1 VSEQRVLLVDDEEE
15 LRRSTAQ
22 ALELF
27 GLSVQTFSNA
37 DHVLELTGFGFD
49 GVVVS
54 DIRMPGTDGMTLLQK
69 IRELDAEIPVIL
81 VTGHGDVQL
90 AVKAMR
96 EGAYDFLEKPFTPQH
111 LAGIIRRA
119 LDRRSLVMENRR
131 LRAVAGKRDDVEA
144 RLPGRTQ
151 VMVDLRYRIRAIG
164 AADADTLIIGE
175 TGAGKE
181 VVARALHDISSRA
194 NRPFIAINCAALP
207 ENLIESELFG
217 HEAGAF
223 PGALRPR
230 YGKFEH
236 GRGGTILLDE
246 IGSMPVD
253 LQAKFLRVLQERVI
267 TRLGSNETVPLDVR
281 FIATSKVDLEAE
293 VAAGRFRADLFY
305 RLNVATIHVPS
316 LMQRRADIPLLFLQ
330 LVREAAARYG
340 REDLDVPAE
349 VISAIALRDWPGNV
363 RELRNAA
370 DRLVL
375 GLDPKPGET
384 GGVVKDGVR
393 DGQGRLA
400 DKVAAFERNL
410 IAGEIAA
417 HGGALRPVYESL
429 GISRKTLYEK
439 MQKYGLDKKLLG
451 PEHMLQDDRDG

>member
-1 VSEQRVLLVDDEEE
+1 MSEQRVLLVDDEEE

-27 GLSVQTFSNA
+27 GLSVQAFATADEVMELAGFS
-37 DHVLELTGFGFD
+37 FD
-49 GVVVS
+49 GVIVT
-54 DIRMPGTDGMTLLQK
+54 DIRMPGTDGMTLLHR
-69 IRELDAEIPVIL
+69 IRELDPEIPVIL

-111 LAGIIRRA
+111 LAGVIRRA
-119 LDRRSLVMENRR
+119 LDRRALVLENRR
-131 LRAVAGKRDDVEA
+131 LKAVAGKRDDLEA

-164 AADADTLIIGE
+164 ATEADTLIIGD

-181 VVARALHDISSRA
+181 VVARALHDISPRA

-207 ENLIESELFG
+207 DNLIESELFG

-223 PGALRPR
+223 PGALRAR

-236 GRGGTILLDE
+236 ARGGTILLDE
-246 IGSMPVD
+246 IGSLPFD

-267 TRLGSNETVPLDVR
+267 SRLGSNELVPLDVR

-293 VAAGRFRADLFY
+293 VAAGRFRADLLY
-305 RLNVATIHVPS
+305 RLNVATIRVPS
-316 LMQRRADIPLLFLQ
+316 LQQRRADIPLLFLH
-330 LVREAAARYG
+330 LVREAAARFG
-340 REDLDVPAE
+340 RDDLEVPPDVL
-349 VISAIALRDWPGNV
+349 SAVGQKDWPGNV

-370 DRLVL
+370 DRMVL
-375 GLDPKPGET
+375 GLEVAPGEPHVS
-384 GGVVKDGVR
+384 GGDG
-393 DGQGRLA
+393 GSRLA
-400 DKVAAFERNL
+400 EKVASFEKTI
-410 IAGEIAA
+410 IAGAIAA
-417 HGGALRPVYESL
+417 HGGALRPVYEAL

-439 MQKYGLDKKLLG
+439 MQKYGLDKKMLG
-451 PEHMLQDDRDG
+451 PHQAAYDERDG

>member
-1 VSEQRVLLVDDEEE
+1 MTEQRVLLVDDEEE

-27 GLSVQTFSNA
+27 GLSVQTFAAA
-37 DHVLELTGFGFD
+37 DRVLELIGFSFD
-49 GVVVS
+49 GVVVT
-54 DIRMPGTDGMTLLQK
+54 DIRMPGMDGMTLLHR
-69 IRELDAEIPVIL
+69 IRELDPEIPVIL

-111 LAGIIRRA
+111 LAGVIRRA
-119 LDRRSLVMENRR
+119 LDRRALVLENRR
-131 LRAVAGKRDDVEA
+131 LKAVAGKRDDMEA

-164 AADADTLIIGE
+164 ASEADTLIIGD

-181 VVARALHDISSRA
+181 VVARALHDISPRA

-223 PGALRPR
+223 PGAMRAR

-246 IGSMPVD
+246 IGSLPFD

-267 TRLGSNETVPLDVR
+267 SRLGSNEIVPLDLR

-293 VAAGRFRADLFY
+293 VAGGRFRADLLY
-305 RLNVATIHVPS
+305 RLNVATIRVPS
-316 LMQRRADIPLLFLQ
+316 LDQRREDIPLLLLH

-340 REDLDVPAE
+340 RDDLDVPPE
-349 VISAIALRDWPGNV
+349 IISAVGQREWPGNV

-375 GLDPKPGET
+375 GLELSPGDARLPAHEAS
-384 GGVVKDGVR
+384 
-393 DGQGRLA
+393 GRLA
-400 DKVAAFERNL
+400 EKVAAYEKNI
-410 IAGEIAA
+410 IASVIAA
-417 HGGALRPVYESL
+417 HGGALRPVYEAL

-439 MQKYGLDKKLLG
+439 MQKHGLDKKLVGLG
-451 PEHMLQDDRDG
+451 QVLYEDRDC

>member
-1 VSEQRVLLVDDEEE
+1 MSESRVLLVDDEEE
-15 LRRSTAQ
+15 MRHSTAQ
-22 ALELF
+22 ALGLF
-27 GLSVQTFSNA
+27 GLDVDTFSSAEN
-37 DHVLELTGFGFD
+37 VLELIGYSFS

-54 DIRMPGTDGMTLLQK
+54 DIRMHGMDGMTLLQR
-69 IRELDAEIPVIL
+69 IREVDAEIPVIL

-96 EGAYDFLEKPFTPQH
+96 EGVYDFIEKPFTAQH
-111 LAGIIRRA
+111 LAAIARRA
-119 LDRRSLVMENRR
+119 MDRRSLVLENRR
-131 LRAVAGKRDDVEA
+131 LRAVAGKRDDIEA

-151 VMVDLRYRIRAIG
+151 VMVELRYRLRAIG
-164 AADADTLIIGE
+164 ATDADTLIIGE
-175 TGAGKE
+175 TGVGKE
-181 VVARALHDISSRA
+181 VVARALHDISARA
-194 NRPFIAINCAALP
+194 DRPLIAINCAALP

-246 IGSMPVD
+246 IGSMPFD

-267 TRLGSNETVPLDVR
+267 TRLGSNEPVPLDVR

-293 VAAGRFRADLFY
+293 VAAGRFRADLLY
-305 RLNVATIHVPS
+305 RLNVATLHVPS
-316 LMQRRADIPLLFLQ
+316 LAQRKADIPLLFLQ
-330 LVREAAARYG
+330 LVREAAARYM
-340 REDLDVPAE
+340 RNDIDVPPELVTEIAE
-349 VISAIALRDWPGNV
+349 RTWPGNV

-375 GLDPKPGET
+375 GLDPKPEET
-384 GGVVKDGVR
+384 PAPAER
-393 DGQGRLA
+393 QRLA
-400 DKVAAFERNL
+400 DKVAAYERGI
-410 IAGEIAA
+410 IASALAA
-417 HGGALRPVYESL
+417 HGGSLRPVYEQL

-439 MQKYGLDKKLLG
+439 MQRYGLDKKM
-451 PEHMLQDDRDG
+451 PITDDDYVV

>member
-1 VSEQRVLLVDDEEE
+1 MSEQRILLADDEEE

-22 ALELF
+22 ALA
-27 GLSVQTFSNA
+27 LSGFEVDTFASA
-37 DHVLELTGFGFD
+37 DEILELIGYSFA

-54 DIRMPGTDGMTLLQK
+54 DIRMPGMDGMTLLQR
-69 IRELDAEIPVIL
+69 IREIDAEVPVIL

-96 EGAYDFLEKPFTPQH
+96 EGAYDFLEKPFNVEM
-111 LAGIIRRA
+111 LAGVIRRA
-119 LDRRSLVMENRR
+119 MDRRNLVLENRR
-131 LRAVAGKRDDVEA
+131 LRAVAGKRDDIEA

-151 VMVDLRYRIRAIG
+151 VMVDLRYRLRAIG
-164 AADADTLIIGE
+164 ATDADTLIIGE
-175 TGAGKE
+175 TGVGKE
-181 VVARALHDISSRA
+181 VVARALHDISARA
-194 NRPFIAINCAALP
+194 SRPFIAINCAALP
-207 ENLIESELFG
+207 ETLIESELFG

-246 IGSMPVD
+246 IGSMPFD

-267 TRLGSNETVPLDVR
+267 TRLGSNETVELDVR

-305 RLNVATIHVPS
+305 RLNVATLRVPS
-316 LMQRRADIPLLFLQ
+316 LAQRRADVPLLFLQ

-340 REDLDVPAE
+340 RDDIEVPAAT
-349 VISAIALRDWPGNV
+349 ISDIAGREWPGNV

-370 DRLVL
+370 DRMVL
-375 GLDPKPGET
+375 GLDSTPDEAPAPRGGEN
-384 GGVVKDGVR
+384 
-393 DGQGRLA
+393 GRLA
-400 DKVAAFERNL
+400 EKVSAFEKSVIVGAL
-410 IAGEIAA
+410 TA

-439 MQKYGLDKKLLG
+439 MQKYGLGRRLPAADA
-451 PEHMLQDDRDG
+451 DDQ

>member
-1 VSEQRVLLVDDEEE
+1 MSGQRILLIDDEEDM
-15 LRRSTAQ
+15 RRSSAQ

-27 GLSVQTFSNA
+27 GLEVTTFSSA
-37 DHVLELTGFGFD
+37 EAVLELVGYGFD

-54 DIRMPGTDGMTLLQK
+54 DIRMPGMDGMTLLQR
-69 IRELDAEIPVIL
+69 IRDVDAEIPVIL
-81 VTGHGDVQL
+81 VTGHADVQL
-90 AVKAMR
+90 AVSAMR
-96 EGAYDFLEKPFTPQH
+96 AGVYDFLEKPFTAQH

-131 LRAVAGKRDDVEA
+131 LRAVAGKRDDIET

-151 VMVDLRYRIRAIG
+151 VMVDLRYRLRAIG
-164 AADADTLIIGE
+164 ATDADTLIIGD
-175 TGAGKE
+175 TGVGKE
-181 VVARALHDISSRA
+181 VVARALHDVSARA
-194 NRPFIAINCAALP
+194 NRPLIAINCAALP

-236 GRGGTILLDE
+236 ARGGTILLDE
-246 IGSMPVD
+246 IGSMPFD

-267 TRLGSNETVPLDVR
+267 TRLGSNEVVPLDVR
-281 FIATSKVDLEAE
+281 FIATSKADLEAE

-305 RLNVATIHVPS
+305 RLNVATLHVPA
-316 LMQRRADIPLLFLQ
+316 LANRLADIPILFLQ
-330 LVREAAARYG
+330 LVREAAARYM
-340 REDLDVPAE
+340 RDDIDVSPELLAE
-349 VISAIALRDWPGNV
+349 IAARPWPGNV

-375 GLDPKPGET
+375 GLDPLPDESPQAA
-384 GGVVKDGVR
+384 VR
-393 DGQGRLA
+393 QRLA
-400 DKVAAFERNL
+400 DKVAAYERGIL
-410 IAGEIAA
+410 ASAISA
-417 HGGALRPVYESL
+417 HGGNLRPVYEQL

-439 MQKYGLDKKLLG
+439 MQKYGLERKPGLTL
-451 PEHMLQDDRDG
+451 DDFDA

>member
-1 VSEQRVLLVDDEEE
+1 MSEQRVFLVDDEEE

-22 ALELF
+22 ALELY
-27 GLSVQTFSNA
+27 GLPVVTFSNA
-37 DHVLELTGFGFD
+37 DHVFELLGYSFD
-49 GVVVS
+49 GVVVT
-54 DIRMPGTDGMTLLQK
+54 DIRMPGTDGMTLLHR
-69 IRELDAEIPVIL
+69 IRDLDSEIPVIL

-111 LAGIIRRA
+111 LAGVIRRA
-119 LDRRSLVMENRR
+119 MDRRGLVLENRR
-131 LRAVAGKRDDVEA
+131 LRAVAGKRDDLEA

-164 AADADTLIIGE
+164 ATDADTLIIGD

-181 VVARALHDISSRA
+181 VVARALHDISPRA

-223 PGALRPR
+223 PGAIRAR

-246 IGSMPVD
+246 IGSLPFD

-267 TRLGSNETVPLDVR
+267 TRLGSNEVVPLDVR

-316 LMQRRADIPLLFLQ
+316 LEQRRADIPLLFLQ
-330 LVREAAARYG
+330 LVREASARYG
-340 REDLDVPAE
+340 REDVEVPPD
-349 VISAIALRDWPGNV
+349 VISAIAQREWPGNV

-370 DRLVL
+370 DRFVL
-375 GLDPKPGET
+375 GLDAGPGDASALRE
-384 GGVVKDGVR
+384 DSE
-393 DGQGRLA
+393 RLA
-400 DKVAAFERNL
+400 DKVAAFERSI
-410 IAGEIAA
+410 IAGAIAA
-417 HGGALRPVYESL
+417 HGGALRPVYEML

-451 PEHMLQDDRDG
+451 PDQFASEDRDGQSS